1 MRFSSVTV
9 VGATVLLLAPPAMG
23 QSIADAVNELRDGK
37 VRMSFAAR
45 PGVCG
50 DGYSSISMDGGRG
63 WHVRRG
69 HGDDWDVEC
78 EHGPVRVVLRV
89 RDREVTEVDTY
100 VGGRWREAG
109 SSTVDLGTVPV
120 QQAVD
125 YLLALARRSR
135 GDAGEEALFPTLLA
149 DSVMVWPELL
159 DMSRDRSLPHG
170 TRKSAVFWLGQTA
183 AEAATEGLTE
193 IVYDD
198 AAELEIRKMAIF
210 ALSQRPADEG
220 VPALIEVVRTTRD
233 PALVK
238 NALFWLG
245 QADDP
250 RAIELFEDIL
260 LRGGNSGIR

>member
-1 MRFSSVTV
+1 MKKLVAIV
-9 VGATVLLLAPPAMG
+9 AGAAALTLAPAAYG
-23 QSIADAVNELRDGK
+23 QSIADAVDDVGDGK

-50 DGYSSISMDGGRG
+50 DGYSSISMNGGRG
-63 WHVRRG
+63 WHIRRG
-69 HGDDWDVEC
+69 HSDDWDVEC

-100 VGGRWREAG
+100 VGGRWRTPG

-120 QQAVD
+120 QQAAD
-125 YLLALARRSR
+125 YLLSLARRSR
-135 GDAGEEALFPTLLA
+135 GEAGKDAIFPALLA
-149 DSVMVWPELL
+149 DSVTVWPELL
-159 DMSRDRSLPHG
+159 DMANDRSMRRD
-170 TRKSAVFWLGQTA
+170 TRKSAVFWLGQCA
-183 AEAATEGLTE
+183 ADAATEGLTE

-198 AAELEIRKMAIF
+198 EADLEIRKTAIF

-220 VPALIEVVRTTRD
+220 VPALIEVVRSTRD

-245 QADDP
+245 QSDDP
-250 RAIELFEDIL
+250 RAIELFEEIL
-260 LRGGNSGIR
+260 LRGGDS

>member
-1 MRFSSVTV
+1 MKRLIVIV
-9 VGATVLLLAPPAMG
+9 AGALALTLAPAAHG
-23 QSIADAVNELRDGK
+23 QSIADAVDDVGDGK
-37 VRMSFAAR
+37 VRMSFASR

-63 WHVRRG
+63 WHMRRG
-69 HGDDWDVEC
+69 HSDDWDFEC

-89 RDREVTEVDTY
+89 HGGEVTDVDTY
-100 VGGRWREAG
+100 VGGRWREPG
-109 SSTVDLGTVPV
+109 SSTVDLGTVSAG
-120 QQAVD
+120 QATE
-125 YLLALARRSR
+125 YLLALARRGG
-135 GDAGEEALFPTLLA
+135 GDAGREAIFPTLLA
-149 DSVMVWPELL
+149 DSVTVWPELL
-159 DMSRDRSLPHG
+159 DMARDGSLARD

-198 AAELEIRKMAIF
+198 AGELEVRKMAIF
-210 ALSQRPADEG
+210 ALSQRPAG
-220 VPALIEVVRTTRD
+220 VPALIEVVRTARD

-250 RAIELFEDIL
+250 RAIALFEEIL
-260 LRGGNSGIR
+260 LGR